1 MKTWQSIL
9 LGFIVGVV
17 LFVILIISI
26 GFNILNKVEDDYLD
40 EFNTTKTLVSEA
52 SPAVIQPN
60 YLLAGLTLSPKFQ
73 DFLEL
78 EMENGVWNTEYVLQ
92 VLADDV
98 IPIYDENLLAITAL
112 SATEHIDQVKNA
124 VDKAKDAK
132 SKVSSLIN
140 NIKYKLSSILS
151 KLNSLNLKTKVNNIS
166 SSVNNIINQVKNLLN
181 KINNTTSDDIKDK
194 IKDAI
199 KNSPYASDIEKILS
213 DIMSIVS
220 NIEISIDEII
230 NKVNTTINVLLTNK
244 DTNGRTFKGGD
255 KIPGVGTLTDIQAQI
270 LNAIDI
276 DIYGTYTKK
285 NAFSGTID
293 VKSIDV
299 TFENVDFGI
308 SISIDKLLTDV
319 ENGISGT
326 VAKVIYSSR
335 GSADGVLSLGLIYY
349 NEIDNS

>member
-26 GFNILNKVEDDYLD
+26 GFNILNKVEENYLD

-60 YLLAGLTLSPKFQ
+60 YLLAGLTLSSKFQ

-98 IPIYDENLLAITAL
+98 IPIYDENLLTITAL
-112 SATEHIDQVKNA
+112 SATEHIDQVTNA
-124 VDKAKDAK
+124 VDKAKGAK
-132 SKVSSLIN
+132 SKISSLIT
-140 NIKYKLSSILS
+140 NIKYKLGSILN
-151 KLNSLNLKTKVNNIS
+151 KLNSLNLRTKINGVSSKVNGI
-166 SSVNNIINQVKNLLN
+166 VGEIKNLLN
-181 KINNTTSDDIKDK
+181 KINNTTSDDIKNK

-199 KNSPYASDIEKILS
+199 KNSPYTNDIQKILS
-213 DIMSIVS
+213 DILDIVA
-220 NIEISIDEII
+220 NIESSIDDIL
-230 NKVNTTINVLLTNK
+230 KQVNTTINTLLTNK

-255 KIPGVGTLTDIQAQI
+255 KIPGVGTLTDTQAQI

-276 DIYGTYTKK
+276 NIYGTYTKK
-285 NAFSGTID
+285 NALSGDID
-293 VKSIDV
+293 VKAIDV

-308 SISIDKLLTDV
+308 SVSIDKLLADI
-319 ENGISGT
+319 ENGVSGT

-349 NEIDNS
+349 NEVDNS